1 MRRIALLLLA
11 VGLSASSAAAQL
23 RVPPIIQRV
32 IPGTRPRPP
41 QPPQLVG
48 IDALR
53 AEFVAQSGSASVYFG
68 GDSAVLSPSAK
79 ATLEAQA
86 RWLRL
91 HPAVVVQIEGHADPS
106 DTRDHAL
113 AVGARRAQEVRDYLI
128 LLGVPA
134 AQLMTVS
141 WGKERVAVLGAS
153 DAALALNR
161 RAVTV
166 LVR

>member
-1 MRRIALLLLA
+1 MRRAALLSVAFGLA
-11 VGLSASSAAAQL
+11 ATAASAQL
-23 RVPPIIQRV
+23 RFPGIIPRRPVPQ
-32 IPGTRPRPP
+32 
-41 QPPQLVG
+41 QPQLVG

-68 GDSAVLSPSAK
+68 GDSAVLSPGAK

-113 AVGARRAQEVRDYLI
+113 AVGAGRAQEVRDYLI

-134 AQLMTVS
+134 AQLTTVS
-141 WGKERVAVLGAS
+141 WGKERVAVMGAS

-161 RAVTV
+161 RVETV

>member
-1 MRRIALLLLA
+1 MRRAALLLLA
-11 VGLSASSAAAQL
+11 LGLPASAASAQL
-23 RVPPIIQRV
+23 RFPQIIPR
-32 IPGTRPRPP
+32 RPAP
-41 QPPQLVG
+41 QQPQLVG

-68 GDSAVLSPSAK
+68 GDSAVLSPGAK
-79 ATLEAQA
+79 ATLDAQA
-86 RWLRL
+86 RWLRQ
-91 HPAVVVQIEGHADPS
+91 HPTVVVQIEGHADPS

-113 AVGARRAQEVRDYLI
+113 AVGARRAQEVRDYLV

-134 AQLMTVS
+134 AQLTAVS
-141 WGKERVAVLGAS
+141 WGKERVAVMGAS

-161 RAVTV
+161 RAETV

>member
-1 MRRIALLLLA
+1 MRRVLLPLLLA
-11 VGLSASSAAAQL
+11 LGLSASMAAAQI
-23 RVPPIIQRV
+23 RFPGIIPR
-32 IPGTRPRPP
+32 RPAQPP
-41 QPPQLVG
+41 QQQLVG

-53 AEFVAQSGSASVYFG
+53 AEFVAQAGSASVYFG
-68 GDSAVLSPSAK
+68 GDSAVLSPGAK

-113 AVGARRAQEVRDYLI
+113 AVGARRAQEVRDQLI

-134 AQLMTVS
+134 AQLTAVS
-141 WGKERVAVLGAS
+141 WGKERVAVMGAS

-161 RAVTV
+161 RVETV